1 MPPELE
7 NAAEIDK
14 IDPALD
20 AADASQEAEKSAT
33 AESSTAT
40 DASKPEGET
49 ALSVVRDVV
58 GKRDTTSAASSAENV
73 EQGQK
78 PGTATPKELDNE
90 NFSDVPFNK
99 HPRFRELVTQ
109 LKETRVDAQRYR
121 NVTEYIEGQGLS
133 ADEAAGLL
141 QIGGLIKTNP
151 AEAWKR
157 MQPVV
162 QQVLQAAG
170 ELLPD
175 DLKQLVADGKMP
187 VEAAQEVSRSRAAVK
202 AVEVRQQFDQHRQ
215 TTRQQTEALT
225 ANRGAV
231 SSWEADRRTRDP
243 NFDAKMPAIQKE
255 VVWLQSQEGRPNT
268 PEGVKAQLQKAY
280 DAASAAYVP
289 PAPVRQQRPALR
301 PVTGGQVTGNVR
313 PEINTTID
321 AIRTVVGRRAG

>member
-14 IDPALD
+14 VEPVLD
-20 AADASQEAEKSAT
+20 AAEPAKAAEAT

-40 DASKPEGET
+40 DASKPAVENT
-49 ALSVVRDVV
+49 LSVVRDVV
-58 GKRDTTSAASSAENV
+58 GKREDTAAASSAESV

-78 PGTATPKELDNE
+78 PGAATTKEPDNE
-90 NFSDVPFNK
+90 NFTDVPFHK
-99 HPRFRELVTQ
+99 HPRFQGLVSE
-109 LKETRVDAQRYR
+109 LKETRVDAERYR
-121 NVTEYIEGQGLS
+121 NVTTFIEENGLS

-175 DLKQLVADGKMP
+175 DLKQLVQEGKISPEGAM
-187 VEAAQEVSRSRAAVK
+187 EVSRSRAAVK
-202 AVEVRQQFDQHRQ
+202 STEFRQEFQQQRQ
-215 TTRQQTEALT
+215 LTRQQTEARQSNL
-225 ANRGAV
+225 GAV
-231 SSWEADRRTRDP
+231 HSWESERRSRDP
-243 NFDAKMPAIQKE
+243 NFDAKMPAIEDK
-255 VVWLQSQEGRPNT
+255 VIVLQAREGRPTT

-280 DAASAAYVP
+280 DAVSAAYTP
-289 PAPVRQQRPALR
+289 PATPRQARPAIR
-301 PVTGGQVTGNVR
+301 PITGGQVTGSVR
-313 PEINTTID
+313 PEINTTLD
-321 AIRTVVGRRAG
+321 AVRAVVGRRAG

>member
-20 AADASQEAEKSAT
+20 AADASTEAEKSAT
-33 AESSTAT
+33 AESSTAA

-58 GKRDTTSAASSAENV
+58 GQRDKTSAASSAENV

-78 PGTATPKELDNE
+78 PGTAATKEPDNE
-90 NFSDVPFNK
+90 NFTDVPFHK
-99 HPRFRELVTQ
+99 HPRFQGLVSE

-121 NVTEYIEGQGLS
+121 NVTDYIEGQGLS

-175 DLKQLVADGKMP
+175 DLKQLVQEGKISPEGAM
-187 VEAAQEVSRSRAAVK
+187 EVSRSRAAVK
-202 AVEVRQQFDQHRQ
+202 STEFRQQFDQQRQ
-215 TTRQQTEALT
+215 QTRQQTEMQRSNL
-225 ANRGAV
+225 GAV
-231 SSWEADRRTRDP
+231 ASWEAERRSRDP
-243 NFDAKMPAIQKE
+243 NFDAKMPAIEDK
-255 VVWLQSQEGRPNT
+255 VIVLQAREGRPNT

-280 DAASAAYVP
+280 DAVSSAYVP

-313 PEINTTID
+313 PEINSTID
-321 AIRTVVGRRAG
+321 AIRTVVGRRTG